1 MACRGCGIR
10 KPVSEFGIR
19 SLETGTRYTLCRACT
34 ADYQHR
40 WYLKNRESVIDR
52 VRISREK
59 VIAENRIRVRQ
70 YLTENPC
77 VDCGESDPV
86 VLDFDHLRD
95 KFRDVS
101 YLVGSGCPW
110 ATIEREMAKCEVR
123 CANCH
128 ARKTA
133 RELGIY
139 DRKHGFRR
147 VGEDMNFY
155 IVSGER
161 TCARCGL
168 RKQPEE
174 FNIRCRETGERQAW
188 CRVCMTDYKHDWYLR
203 NRDHQIA
210 QVRMNHER
218 TTRENQDRAWTYLGQ
233 HPCVD
238 CGEPDPVVL
247 QFDHRRNKRNNV
259 STMLRSGF
267 AWAEIQAE
275 IDKCDVRCA
284 NCHRRKTARDRERA
298 AQDRVGL
305 RINEAA
311 APYMW
316 AIIDG
321 ARAVSS
327 VDRAAT
333 F

>member
-1 MACRGCGIR
+1 MAG
-10 KPVSEFGIR
+10 
-19 SLETGTRYTLCRACT
+19 
-34 ADYQHR
+34 YQHR

-52 VRISREK
+52 VRITREK
-59 VIAENRIRVRQ
+59 VTAENRVRVRQ
-70 YLTENPC
+70 YLDEHPC

-101 YLVGSGCPW
+101 YLVASGCPW
-110 ATIEREMAKCEVR
+110 ATIEREIAKCEVR

-139 DRKHGFRR
+139 ERKHAFMRL
-147 VGEDMNFY
+147 GEDAGAY
-155 IVSGER
+155 LVTSER
-161 TCARCGL
+161 TCGRCGL
-168 RKQPEE
+168 SKSPEE
-174 FNIRCRETGERQAW
+174 FSIRCRETGERQAW
-188 CRVCMTDYKHDWYLR
+188 CTACMREYKHDWYLR
-203 NRDHQIA
+203 NRDHQLA
-210 QVRMNHER
+210 QVRINHDR
-218 TTRENQDRAWTYLGQ
+218 TARENQDRAWEYLGQ

-247 QFDHRRNKRNNV
+247 QFDHQRDKRMHV
-259 STMLRSGF
+259 SLMLRSGF
-267 AWAEIQAE
+267 RWATIEAEIE
-275 IDKCDVRCA
+275 KCHIRCA
-284 NCHRRKTARDRERA
+284 NCHRRKTARDREILARNA
-298 AQDRVGL
+298 ASSA
-305 RINEAA
+305 IEEAA
-311 APYMW
+311 APYLW

-321 ARAVSS
+321 TRAVSS